1 LLEEESFSN
10 ERQGENKIKKEDVFQ
25 SLINLLKKL
34 FAMDVII

>member
-1 LLEEESFSN
+1 LEEESFSN